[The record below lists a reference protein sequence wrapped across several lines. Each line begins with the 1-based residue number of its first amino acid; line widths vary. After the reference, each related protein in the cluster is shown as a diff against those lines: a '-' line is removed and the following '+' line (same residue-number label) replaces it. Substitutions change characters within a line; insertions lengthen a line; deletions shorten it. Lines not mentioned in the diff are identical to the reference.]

1 MIIFSHIYVDL
12 YFFSLPL
19 FIDSS
24 NLSLKK
30 IGNKLLELIEV
41 DLSNTLRIDHIER
54 LLKLVFVHVLRLAKE
69 RIELIQRDT
78 MVPVD
83 I

>member
-1 MIIFSHIYVDL
+1 MIIFSHIYVDFK
-12 YFFSLPL
+12 YDCLPL

-24 NLSLKK
+24 NLSLEK